1 MKFLIDGIEV
11 EGEITEIIPSPVTAE
26 DRANRVGRYS
36 LVVQLKQP
44 IRAFSLMLTDGDCNA
59 KPRQ

>member
-11 EGEITEIIPSPVTAE
+11 EGELTEIIPSPITEE
-26 DRANRVGRYS
+26 DRANRIGRYS

-44 IRAFSLMLTDGDCNA
+44 IRAFSLMLSHEDPNA
-59 KPRQ
+59 KPK